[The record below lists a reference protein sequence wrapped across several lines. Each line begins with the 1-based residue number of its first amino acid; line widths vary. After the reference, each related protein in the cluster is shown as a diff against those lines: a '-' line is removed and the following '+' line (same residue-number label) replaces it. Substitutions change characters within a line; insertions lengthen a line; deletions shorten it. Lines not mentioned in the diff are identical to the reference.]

1 MNLKMKLNLNKKKK
15 ITRKLGEQ
23 SFHITAY
30 VNLYQKNF
38 ILNKLLEFYNDA
50 KSEGDFVNYILEVR
64 CNLDVMIIT
73 AITDIELDET
83 IKYDDLVSSGLID
96 IIRKTVINYD
106 EIYQDAMF
114 MINVIKTFESMPN
127 EKSLTESL
135 SKSFDDLSKFS
146 ENMTPETSNRLEM
159 IARVGMGN
167 INVGE
172 VKGGE

>member
-1 MNLKMKLNLNKKKK
+1 MKLNLNKKKK

-23 SFHITAY
+23 SFQITPY
-30 VNLYQKNF
+30 INLYQKNF

-83 IKYDDLVSSGLID
+83 VKYDDLVSSGLID

-114 MINVIKTFESMPN
+114 MINVIKTFESMPT

>member
-1 MNLKMKLNLNKKKK
+1 MKLNLNKKKK

-23 SFHITAY
+23 SFYITPY

-83 IKYDDLVSSGLID
+83 VKYDDLVSSGLID

-114 MINVIKTFESMPN
+114 MINVIKTFESMPT

-146 ENMTPETSNRLEM
+146 ENMTPETSERLEM
-159 IARVGMGN
+159 ISRVGGMGN

-172 VKGGE
+172 VKGSE